1 MFSQNDC
8 NESVYSRKT
17 TDSICCPLYNFQ
29 AKIRILENLMCRL
42 KPDTFSVLLNTFPMK
57 SVVIFLQM

>member
-29 AKIRILENLMCRL
+29 AEIRILENLMCRL
-42 KPDTFSVLLNTFPMK
+42 EPDTFSVLLNTFPMK
-57 SVVIFLQM
+57 SVVILLKM